1 MACIF
6 CDKPCVFFRNAKR
19 LSNIPP
25 CGGNRRGFG
34 CVYAGHFSP
43 CPHVRLR
50 LQRTHCF
57 ISRWAASTAR
67 VYTRKTHTHLIC
79 KDMHGVFRLM
89 FLSNCPCRKGKV
101 KDFFYRLH
109 YNPESFLWSF
119 LSLPAFCG
127 YSHTRIPCQGISY
140 HRRRFRRERQ
150 PIRTLQSYIFFFSFL
165 TFLVRHR
172 G

>member
-1 MACIF
+1 MCF
-6 CDKPCVFFRNAKR
+6 FSQRKTLLQHPTVRRKPTRFRVR
-19 LSNIPP
+19 I
-25 CGGNRRGFG
+25 CRT
-34 CVYAGHFSP
+34 FSP
-43 CPHVRLR
+43 CPHVRIR
-50 LQRTHCF
+50 LQRINYF

-89 FLSNCPCRKGKV
+89 FLSNCLCRKGKV

-109 YNPESFLWSF
+109 YNSESFLQSF
-119 LSLPAFCG
+119 LSLPAFCS
-127 YSHTRIPCQGISY
+127 YSHTKIPCQGISY

-165 TFLVRHR
+165 TF
-172 G
+172 

>member
-34 CVYAGHFSP
+34 CIYAGHFSP

-57 ISRWAASTAR
+57 IPRWAASTAR
-67 VYTRKTHTHLIC
+67 VYTRKTPTHLIC

-89 FLSNCPCRKGKV
+89 FLPNHPSARAKSKIFSAGYIITRNLSCKV
-101 KDFFYRLH
+101 
-109 YNPESFLWSF
+109 F
-119 LSLPAFCG
+119 LSLPRFCR
-127 YSHTRIPCQGISY
+127 YSHTKFPIKVIHTTAAAFAGRDCQSELHNLISY
-140 HRRRFRRERQ
+140 
-150 PIRTLQSYIFFFSFL
+150 FFFPDV
-165 TFLVRHR
+165 LVRHR

>member
-1 MACIF
+1 MCF
-6 CDKPCVFFRNAKR
+6 FSQRKTLLQHPTVRRKPTRFRVR
-19 LSNIPP
+19 I
-25 CGGNRRGFG
+25 CRT
-34 CVYAGHFSP
+34 FSP

-57 ISRWAASTAR
+57 ISRWAVSTAR
-67 VYTRKTHTHLIC
+67 IYTRKTHTHLIC

-89 FLSNCPCRKGKV
+89 FLSNCLCRKGKV

-109 YNPESFLWSF
+109 YNSESFLQSF
-119 LSLPAFCG
+119 LSLPTFCS
-127 YSHTRIPCQGISY
+127 YSHTKIPCQGISY

-165 TFLVRHR
+165 TF
-172 G
+172 

>member
-1 MACIF
+1 MCF
-6 CDKPCVFFRNAKR
+6 FSQRKTPFQHPTVRRKPTRFRVR
-19 LSNIPP
+19 I
-25 CGGNRRGFG
+25 CRT
-34 CVYAGHFSP
+34 FSP

-57 ISRWAASTAR
+57 IPRWAASTAR

-89 FLSNCPCRKGKV
+89 FLSNCLCRKGKV

-109 YNPESFLWSF
+109 YNSESFLQSF
-119 LSLPAFCG
+119 LSLPTFCS
-127 YSHTRIPCQGISY
+127 YSHTKIPCQGISY
-140 HRRRFRRERQ
+140 HRRRIRRERQ